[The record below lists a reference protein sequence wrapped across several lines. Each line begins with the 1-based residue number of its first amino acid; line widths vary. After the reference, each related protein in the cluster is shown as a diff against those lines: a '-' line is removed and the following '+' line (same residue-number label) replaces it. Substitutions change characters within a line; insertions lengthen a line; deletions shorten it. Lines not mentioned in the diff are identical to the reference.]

1 MKKLLLPILCIAAG
15 ATLIYL
21 SIIRRPRKY
30 IPVKGFVMIDPQ
42 NGLKVQYEKPITLS
56 GHADGKLWVRRI

>member
-1 MKKLLLPILCIAAG
+1 MTRLLAAILCILTG

-21 SIIRRPRKY
+21 SITRRPRRY

-56 GHADGKLWVRRI
+56 GHADGKLWAKRL